1 MFITFTSLLTI
12 KCIRNILK
20 IRNIKYISILNKQRL
35 LLVLNA
41 NQCTRI
47 IQRKF
52 REKIKEQKEC
62 PVSHELLVYPFI
74 SFKIN
79 NKFLYYDFK
88 TIIEYFNKTRDFR
101 DPLTRCFI
109 SDDNIEAINKLIRYY
124 YGKNTNKVII
134 SDTMIKNVELNII
147 TFCLNDLASE
157 INVNYKIDIEDI
169 YSNFLPRIIYYIHKL
184 KKNHSNRDS
193 CIIITA
199 FRENI
204 KEDIVNIQPILEY
217 IGLSLLFDL

>member
-1 MFITFTSLLTI
+1 MFITFNSLLTI

-20 IRNIKYISILNKQRL
+20 IRNIKYTSVLNKQGL

-41 NQCTRI
+41 NQHARI

-52 REKIKEQKEC
+52 REKIKEQIEC
-62 PVSHELLVYPFI
+62 PISHELLIYPFV

-88 TIIEYFNKTRDFR
+88 SIIEYFNKTRDFR
-101 DPLTRCFI
+101 DPLTRFFI
-109 SDDNIEAINKLIRYY
+109 SDNNIESINKLIRYY

-147 TFCLNDLASE
+147 TFCLNDLVSE
-157 INVNYKIDIEDI
+157 ININYKIDIEDI
-169 YSNFLPRIIYYIHKL
+169 YNNFLPRIIYYIHKL
-184 KKNHSNRDS
+184 KKNHSHRDS
-193 CIIITA
+193 YIIITA

-204 KEDIVNIQPILEY
+204 KDDIVNIQPILEY
-217 IGLSLLFDL
+217 IDLSLLFDL

>member
-1 MFITFTSLLTI
+1 MFITFNLLLTI

-20 IRNIKYISILNKQRL
+20 IRNVKYTSGLNKESLLLILNTNQR
-35 LLVLNA
+35 
-41 NQCTRI
+41 TRV

-62 PVSHELLVYPFI
+62 PVSHELLIYPFV
-74 SFKIN
+74 SYKIN
-79 NKFLYYDFK
+79 NKFFYYDFK
-88 TIIEYFNKTRDFR
+88 TIIDYFNKTRDYR

-134 SDTMIKNVELNII
+134 SDTMVKNVELNII
-147 TFCLNDLASE
+147 TFCLNDLVSE
-157 INVNYKIDIEDI
+157 ININYKIDTEDL
-169 YSNFLPRIIYYIHKL
+169 YNNFLPRIIYYVHKL
-184 KKNHSNRDS
+184 KKNHALRDS
-193 CIIITA
+193 YIIINA

-217 IGLSLLFDL
+217 IDLSLLFDI

>member
-1 MFITFTSLLTI
+1 MFITFNSLLTI

-20 IRNIKYISILNKQRL
+20 IRNVKYTSTLNKQSL

-62 PVSHELLVYPFI
+62 SVSRELLVYPFV

-109 SDDNIEAINKLIRYY
+109 SDNNIEAINKLIRYY

-134 SDTMIKNVELNII
+134 SDTMIRNVELNII
-147 TFCLNDLASE
+147 TFCLNDLVSE
-157 INVNYKIDIEDI
+157 ININCKIYMEDI
-169 YSNFLPRIIYYIHKL
+169 YNNFLPRIIYYIHKL

-193 CIIITA
+193 YVIITA

-217 IGLSLLFDL
+217 IDLSLLFDL

>member
-1 MFITFTSLLTI
+1 MFITFKSFLTI

-20 IRNIKYISILNKQRL
+20 IRNVKYTSTLNKQSL

-52 REKIKEQKEC
+52 RGKIREQKEC
-62 PVSHELLVYPFI
+62 PISHELLVYPFV

-109 SDDNIEAINKLIRYY
+109 SDNNIEAINKLIRYY

-134 SDTMIKNVELNII
+134 SDTMIRNVELNII
-147 TFCLNDLASE
+147 TFCLNDLVSE
-157 INVNYKIDIEDI
+157 ININCKIYMEDI
-169 YSNFLPRIIYYIHKL
+169 YNNFLPRIIYYIHKL

-193 CIIITA
+193 YVIITA

-217 IGLSLLFDL
+217 IDLSLLFDL

>member
-1 MFITFTSLLTI
+1 MFITFNSLLTI

-20 IRNIKYISILNKQRL
+20 IRNIKYTSVLNKQGL

-41 NQCTRI
+41 NQCSTI

-52 REKIKEQKEC
+52 REKIKEQTEC
-62 PVSHELLVYPFI
+62 PISHELLIYPFI

-88 TIIEYFNKTRDFR
+88 SIIEYFNKTRDFR
-101 DPLTRCFI
+101 DPLTRFFI
-109 SDDNIEAINKLIRYY
+109 SDYNIESINKLIRYY

-147 TFCLNDLASE
+147 TFCLNDLVSE
-157 INVNYKIDIEDI
+157 ININYKIDIEDI
-169 YSNFLPRIIYYIHKL
+169 YNNFLPRIIYYIHKL
-184 KKNHSNRDS
+184 KKNHSHRDS
-193 CIIITA
+193 YIIITA

-204 KEDIVNIQPILEY
+204 KDDIVNIQSILEY
-217 IGLSLLFDL
+217 IDLSLLFDL

>member
-1 MFITFTSLLTI
+1 MFITFNSLLTI

-20 IRNIKYISILNKQRL
+20 IRNIKYTSVLNKQGL

-41 NQCTRI
+41 NQCSTI

-52 REKIKEQKEC
+52 REKIKEQTEC
-62 PVSHELLVYPFI
+62 PISHELLIYPFI

-88 TIIEYFNKTRDFR
+88 SIIEYFNKTRDFR
-101 DPLTRCFI
+101 DPLTRFFI
-109 SDDNIEAINKLIRYY
+109 SDDNIESINKLIRYY

-147 TFCLNDLASE
+147 TFCLNDLVSE
-157 INVNYKIDIEDI
+157 ININYKIDIEDI
-169 YSNFLPRIIYYIHKL
+169 YNNFLPRIIYYIHKL
-184 KKNHSNRDS
+184 KKNHSHRDS
-193 CIIITA
+193 YIIITA

-204 KEDIVNIQPILEY
+204 KDDIVNIQSILEY
-217 IGLSLLFDL
+217 IDLSLLFDL

>member
-1 MFITFTSLLTI
+1 MFITFNSLLTI

-20 IRNIKYISILNKQRL
+20 IRNIKYTSVLNKQGL

-41 NQCTRI
+41 NQHARI
-47 IQRKF
+47 IQRKY
-52 REKIKEQKEC
+52 REKIKEQIEC
-62 PVSHELLVYPFI
+62 PISHELLIYPFV

-88 TIIEYFNKTRDFR
+88 TIIEFFNKTRDFR

-147 TFCLNDLASE
+147 TFCLNDLVSE
-157 INVNYKIDIEDI
+157 ININYKIDIEDL
-169 YSNFLPRIIYYIHKL
+169 YNNFLPRIIYYIHKL
-184 KKNHSNRDS
+184 KKNHSSRDS
-193 CIIITA
+193 YIIITA

-204 KEDIVNIQPILEY
+204 KDDIINIQSILEY
-217 IGLSLLFDL
+217 IDLCLLFYL